1 MNLLFFGAGASIP
14 FYPSLTTDYIT
25 KEIKKLC
32 NWEYIIEL
40 YNETN
45 NSKIDC
51 TKIITL
57 LKTIITTNPQA
68 NFEEICGFIDSITN
82 ILIDAEKNTY
92 DKYDRIT
99 DTLLR
104 CKILELKL
112 ESISN
117 IKYIPYLFRC
127 LIVHIFL
134 NVQKTEYYDELIV
147 QQKELH
153 CMKYHY
159 VMMSYI

>member
-82 ILIDAEKNTY
+82 ILIDAERNIHIKPDKSVTAKNIKG
-92 DKYDRIT
+92 KYDGCE
-99 DTLLR
+99 DNG
-104 CKILELKL
+104 KNDEPS
-112 ESISN
+112 E
-117 IKYIPYLFRC
+117 YL
-127 LIVHIFL
+127 
-134 NVQKTEYYDELIV
+134 
-147 QQKELH
+147 
-153 CMKYHY
+153 
-159 VMMSYI
+159 